1 MNNKLNFALAG
12 LALLL
17 LPSLGMGGEP
27 FLVAVASDGRE
38 ATSLVSD
45 FAGRSRYY
53 LLFSGTD
60 FVQAVQNPFL
70 DKGPGA
76 GPDVVDYLAQKGVG
90 LLVAGRFGR
99 FMIEA
104 MDKKGMK
111 YMLFSGVAQKAAE
124 QIPNFLRPPNS
135 PPANR

>member
-1 MNNKLNFALAG
+1 MRNKSKLNMALAA

-17 LPSLGMGGEP
+17 LPSLGMGAEP
-27 FLVAVASDGRE
+27 LLVAVASEGKE

-60 FVQAVQNPFL
+60 FVQALQNPFL

-76 GPDVVDYLAQKGVG
+76 GPDVVDYLARKGVG
-90 LLVAGRFGR
+90 LLIAGRFGP
-99 FMIEA
+99 FLIEA
-104 MDKKGMK
+104 MNKKGMK

-124 QIPNFLRPPNS
+124 QAPNFLRPPT
-135 PPANR
+135 PLP

>member
-1 MNNKLNFALAG
+1 MRNKSKLNMALAA

-17 LPSLGMGGEP
+17 LPSLGMGAEP
-27 FLVAVASDGRE
+27 LLVAVASEGKE

-76 GPDVVDYLAQKGVG
+76 GPDVVDYLARKGVG
-90 LLVAGRFGR
+90 LLIAGRFGP
-99 FMIEA
+99 FLIEA
-104 MDKKGMK
+104 MNKKGMK
-111 YMLFSGVAQKAAE
+111 YMMFSGVAQKAAE
-124 QIPNFLRPPNS
+124 QVPNFLRPPT
-135 PPANR
+135 PLP

>member
-1 MNNKLNFALAG
+1 MRNKWKLNMALAA

-17 LPSLGMGGEP
+17 LPSLGMGAEAL
-27 FLVAVASDGRE
+27 LVAVASEGKE

-60 FVQAVQNPFL
+60 FVQALQNPFL

-76 GPDVVDYLAQKGVG
+76 GPDVVDYLARKGVG
-90 LLVAGRFGR
+90 LLIAGRFGP
-99 FMIEA
+99 FLVEA
-104 MDKKGMK
+104 MNKKGMK

-124 QIPNFLRPPNS
+124 QAPNFLRPPT
-135 PPANR
+135 PLP